1 MKVALSCLTLC
12 YPMGYTVRGILL
24 ARILEW
30 VAFPFTRGSSQLRD
44 QKPRS
49 LVLQAYS
56 LTSEPQG
63 RCLDILSAIQPYCIY
78 WPVLLSFAFPIIL
91 FPLAFSSN
99 GGLLEEGGHE

>member
-1 MKVALSCLTLC
+1 MKVALLCLTFC
-12 YPMGYTVRGILL
+12 YPMDYTVCEILQ

-30 VAFPFTRGSSQLRD
+30 VAFPFARVSSQLRG

-63 RCLDILSAIQPYCIY
+63 RCLDILSAIQPYCMY
-78 WPVLLSFAFPIIL
+78 WPVLFSFAFPIIL